1 MRDSRKKINKDA
13 IISWIIDGKTVKK
26 SYNERLKEVRS
37 QAYQKTRDGDIIRAC
52 GYSRGMVLLRLVTEL
67 KQKMPSSSY
76 SKEELTM
83 EKTKMASKLSV
94 NNRNSIGRFVEGSS
108 GNPNGR
114 PLGSKNK
121 FTTLKNAFIETFE
134 ELG

>member
-1 MRDSRKKINKDA
+1 MSKKP
-13 IISWIIDGKTVKK
+13 
-26 SYNERLKEVRS
+26 E
-37 QAYQKTRDGDIIRAC
+37 
-52 GYSRGMVLLRLVTEL
+52 
-67 KQKMPSSSY
+67 
-76 SKEELTM
+76 
-83 EKTKMASKLSV
+83 

-134 ELG
+134 ELGGVDNLVEWARCNQTEFYRMLSRLLPKEVEATVVSQSSLVEALMEVEDYVKYERECSSSNR